1 MTNDKIKKQ
10 NKSIQV
16 NSTNLRFEIWGKNNP
31 TKRKALRVS
40 KKTKK
45 PIKPRKPEKKITEKT
60 EPKKKPIKLLK
71 KPAGSVRFWFY
82 KQKTKKTE
90 SNRNWKKT
98 KPNRKTRAKQKKT
111 EPKPSKPVWTD
122 FFPKKPNRNRS
133 VWPGFGFFKKN
144 SIWLLFLI
152 KTEPNRTEPKMITP
166 RKHNKSRSSRLYNST
181 SNDET

>member
-98 KPNRKTRAKQKKT
+98 
-111 EPKPSKPVWTD
+111 EPKPSQTGKPE
-122 FFPKKPNRNRS
+122 PNKKKPSQNRANQ
-133 VWPGFGFFKKN
+133 F
-144 SIWLLFLI
+144 
-152 KTEPNRTEPKMITP
+152 EPIFSLKNRTETGRFDPV
-166 RKHNKSRSSRLYNST
+166 SVF
-181 SNDET
+181 